1 MAVHCGISGGLRSQS
16 HKKSQLRAHPEPLQL
31 LGSGYFLRTCD
42 FVTCKCTRARAH
54 GARGKI
60 MEGFFLRSQ
69 SHNPREALET
79 LAKPVTSAKVTP
91 GHKAVT
97 TKGMMK

>member
-1 MAVHCGISGGLRSQS
+1 
-16 HKKSQLRAHPEPLQL
+16 
-31 LGSGYFLRTCD
+31 
-42 FVTCKCTRARAH
+42 
-54 GARGKI
+54 
-60 MEGFFLRSQ
+60 MEGVFLRSQ